1 MFLLTLASAAVVAA
15 VGVVAMSKKPGT
27 VYPFAPVKPTAAD
40 TITSVAADTVF
51 ADEGWSVATLT
62 RLSEVEDLLD
72 SLEAHGIRER
82 EVRVMGN
89 SSFRVRWK

>member
-1 MFLLTLASAAVVAA
+1 MLPLALLAATAA
-15 VGVVAMSKKPGT
+15 ATAGVVMTQKPGT
-27 VYPFAPVKPTAAD
+27 VYPFAPVKPSTADTLAAD
-40 TITSVAADTVF
+40 AETVF
-51 ADEGWSVATLT
+51 ADDGWSVVTLS

-72 SLEAHGIRER
+72 SLEAHQVGER

>member
-1 MFLLTLASAAVVAA
+1 MLPLALLAATAA
-15 VGVVAMSKKPGT
+15 ATAGVVMTQKPGT
-27 VYPFAPVKPTAAD
+27 VYPFAPVKPSAAD
-40 TITSVAADTVF
+40 TLAADADTVF
-51 ADEGWSVATLT
+51 ADDGWSVVTLS

-72 SLEAHGIRER
+72 SLEAHQVGER